1 MRSKPTDDVGSGF
14 ETDAGTDEG
23 EMLVRFFNKG
33 GVIYIQ
39 NYEAQATDISVYGNL
54 MYVKMYTFDADGDI
68 TAFTGTIGSSAA
80 GGNHNKYE
88 NQKKWDAAEIG
99 TWESIASLSG
109 AKISQDFRLAP
120 VANTG
125 NNIFSVYA
133 NKGGAQYDLVDYFSY
148 NKEYI
153 SFPLT
158 NEVDILG
165 VYAFWE
171 STSADP
177 APTSSIDIVN
187 SLTWEEQ

>member
-1 MRSKPTDDVGSGF
+1 MF
-14 ETDAGTDEG
+14 
-23 EMLVRFFNKG
+23 
-33 GVIYIQ
+33 
-39 NYEAQATDISVYGNL
+39 
-54 MYVKMYTFDADGDI
+54 VKMYTFDTEGNI
-68 TAFTGTIGSSAA
+68 TALTGTIGSSASN
-80 GGNHNKYE
+80 GNHNKYE
-88 NQKKWDAAEIG
+88 NQKKWDASEIG

-125 NNIFSVYA
+125 NNIFSIYA
-133 NKGGAQYDLVDYFSY
+133 NKGGAQYDLTDYFSY

-171 STSADP
+171 STSSATP
-177 APTSSIDIVN
+177 PTTSVDIVN